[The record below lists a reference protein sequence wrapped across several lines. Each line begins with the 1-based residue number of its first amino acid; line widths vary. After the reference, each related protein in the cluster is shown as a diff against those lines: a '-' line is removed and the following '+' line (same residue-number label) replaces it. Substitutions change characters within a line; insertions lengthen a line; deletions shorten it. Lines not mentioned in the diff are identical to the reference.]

1 MEINTISR
9 QKMSTALA
17 SARKRRAP
25 PQPIGSAPAGTGAP
39 NGPSPQQNTAGLTLP
54 QVITIVDRRLIT
66 LETFMKEYKDNMQS
80 GVIDTTKSV
89 TFSDANADQM
99 ATLAE
104 VPSNLNEV
112 LEEYNSRFDI
122 LAEEI
127 SNIKNIVLNLQ
138 SYTMDVNKVLMQ
150 DRIRILS
157 EDPSSLSQTLTLDES
172 LEEALSF
179 ANP

>member
-1 MEINTISR
+1 
-9 QKMSTALA
+9 
-17 SARKRRAP
+17 
-25 PQPIGSAPAGTGAP
+25 
-39 NGPSPQQNTAGLTLP
+39 
-54 QVITIVDRRLIT
+54 
-66 LETFMKEYKDNMQS
+66 MKEYKDSMNAGAS
-80 GVIDTTKSV
+80 GVKSV
-89 TFSDANADQM
+89 TFSDANAADM

-112 LEEYNSRFDI
+112 LEEYNNRFDI

-157 EDPSSLSQTLTLDES
+157 EDPSASSQTPTLDET

-179 ANP
+179 ATP